1 MIMEPNIHPSA
12 IVESSAEID
21 SDVIIGAYAY
31 IGSNVKISAG
41 TKVMHHATVDGR
53 TELGEN
59 NEIHPYSY
67 IGGKTHDLKYRDGI
81 HSLKIGN
88 DNIFREFST
97 VHCATAEGLL
107 TEIGNCNVILAYSHI
122 AHECKVGD
130 NLIMS
135 SHSALG
141 GHVHL
146 GNHVN
151 IGWGVGIHQFC
162 RLGDYS
168 MAAATATILQDI
180 PPFFIAS
187 GNPAKVRGINKIG
200 LQRAS
205 FSESSISAVRKAYKA
220 LYKKGYNRSQALDS
234 IEAENLLEYNEVKDL
249 IAFIRASDRGIA

>member
-1 MIMEPNIHPSA
+1 MEPKIHPSA
-12 IVESSAEID
+12 IIESGAEID

-41 TKVMHHATVDGR
+41 TQVMHHATVDGR

-59 NEIHPYSY
+59 NEIHPYSF
-67 IGGKTHDLKYRDGI
+67 IGGKSHDLKYRDGI
-81 HSLKIGN
+81 HCLKIG
-88 DNIFREFST
+88 DNNVFREYTT

-107 TEIGNCNVILAYSHI
+107 TQIGNRNVILAYSHI
-122 AHECKVGD
+122 AHECKVGN

-141 GHVHL
+141 GHVHI

-151 IGWGVGIHQFC
+151 VGWGVGIHQFC

-180 PPFFIAS
+180 PPFFTAS

-200 LQRAS
+200 LQRAG
-205 FSESSISAVRKAYKA
+205 FSESSLSTVRRVYKI
-220 LYKKGYNRSQALDS
+220 LYKKGLNRSQALQS
-234 IEAENLLEYNEVKDL
+234 VEAESLQEYQEVKNL
-249 IAFIRASDRGIA
+249 VAFIRASQRGIA

>member
-1 MIMEPNIHPSA
+1 MEPKIHPSA
-12 IVESSAEID
+12 IIESGAEID

-41 TKVMHHATVDGR
+41 TQVMHHATVDGR

-59 NEIHPYSY
+59 NEIHPYSF
-67 IGGKTHDLKYRDGI
+67 IGGKSHDLKYRDGI
-81 HSLKIGN
+81 HSLKIG
-88 DNIFREFST
+88 DNNVFREYTT

-107 TEIGNCNVILAYSHI
+107 TQIGNRNVILAYSHI
-122 AHECKVGD
+122 AHECKVGN

-141 GHVHL
+141 GHVHI

-151 IGWGVGIHQFC
+151 VGWGVGIHQFC

-180 PPFFIAS
+180 PPFFTAS

-200 LQRAS
+200 LQRAG
-205 FSESSISAVRKAYKA
+205 FSESSLSTVRRVYKI
-220 LYKKGYNRSQALDS
+220 LYKKGLNRSQALQS
-234 IEAENLLEYNEVKDL
+234 VEAESLQEYQEVKNL
-249 IAFIRASDRGIA
+249 VAFIRASQRGIA